1 MKTNVTQT
9 SIAAYHTLDKKQ
21 QQVLTVARVILR
33 RTEAGQRTWDRAV
46 WNETGILPSTV
57 AARRNDLEKMGVIE
71 LNGKKYRL
79 EYSGTAKDLETKKT
93 VNTYALVLAKDKPQ
107 LTLFG

>member
-1 MKTNVTQT
+1 M
-9 SIAAYHTLDKKQ
+9 
-21 QQVLTVARVILR
+21 
-33 RTEAGQRTWDRAV
+33 
-46 WNETGILPSTV
+46 

-71 LNGKKYRL
+71 IVGKKYRL
-79 EYSGTAKDLETKKT
+79 EYSGTAKDPETKKT